1 MMKKSWEILD
11 VCKKKKNIAEDDKAI
26 EIVKVWDIFFP
37 LIPEMEF
44 GRRYLLE

>member
-1 MMKKSWEILD
+1 M
-11 VCKKKKNIAEDDKAI
+11 CAKNIYIYIAEDDEEI

-37 LIPEMEF
+37 LILEMEF